1 MPFSIRPYR
10 RFSVCWPVTYQ
21 FGAFDGH
28 GSVWNGSRTGWRF
41 SGYARAGTHGPRQ
54 AHTVGTG
61 QARKG
66 WPLANQKTKAI
77 RDSFRHLHLIR
88 REMDSLLLCILIRFR
103 KMLIPSAVISASC
116 LLGQYSPLW
125 AEPSGNLLIKC
136 DAPIS
141 CAVSLDGNVIGAIG
155 PGKMKGFSVP
165 VGDHLL
171 VARSSDRRFASMEYG
186 TTISVY
192 PHQTVEEVTL
202 YVPIKAA
209 VEAALKGT
217 VTVRTNTEANLLSI
231 DRKWL
236 RWDALT
242 NHEEWNKSGFVRT
255 WTEDYVAAKPGVEIE
270 AIGVAFAPGGLG
282 TTCYVRGQFLG
293 VEFLVGY
300 AHLAFVDKKNHVDLT
315 SLIMCND
322 H

>member
-1 MPFSIRPYR
+1 
-10 RFSVCWPVTYQ
+10 
-21 FGAFDGH
+21 
-28 GSVWNGSRTGWRF
+28 
-41 SGYARAGTHGPRQ
+41 
-54 AHTVGTG
+54 
-61 QARKG
+61 
-66 WPLANQKTKAI
+66 
-77 RDSFRHLHLIR
+77 
-88 REMDSLLLCILIRFR
+88 
-103 KMLIPSAVISASC
+103 MLIPLAVISAFF
-116 LLGQYSPLW
+116 LLWQDSLLW
-125 AEPSGNLLIKC
+125 AESSDNLLIKC

-141 CAVSLDGNVIGAIG
+141 CALSLDGKVIGAIG

-171 VARSSDRRFASMEYG
+171 EARSSDRRFASKGSAYDI
-186 TTISVY
+186 TISSFGDR
-192 PHQTVEEVTL
+192 QTEQEVK
-202 YVPIKAA
+202 PFISFKAA
-209 VEAALKGT
+209 VEAAQKGT
-217 VTVRTNTEANLLSI
+217 VTVRTKTEANVLTI

-255 WTEDYVAAKPGVEIE
+255 YTEDYVAAKPGVAIE
-270 AIGVAFAPGGLG
+270 VIGVAFAPGGLG
-282 TTCYVRGQFLG
+282 TTCYVRGQYLG